1 MGHRNKSFGR
11 GEWSLPEASSPR
23 VKKPQY
29 EGRASPKLLTLLSDE
44 ALDTG
49 CKDKYAHPWCVR
61 SQIMKCRAVAVAIL
75 LGTIF
80 VGSNAQARGPYGSIS
95 VGNWKG
101 GAYTNDQ
108 TGSFSHC
115 AAGAPYASGVFF
127 VVMIDGN
134 GGWSLG
140 FTHDQ
145 WTLTRGQAF
154 PLTLTFDGQQPFNV
168 HGVPI
173 ADKLVRVPMPSNSAL
188 IAQFRKAKAMTA
200 YTQGQLFQ
208 FNLDQTGQLLP
219 VLANCVAKTKQT
231 GVASAGDFSL
241 PVAKPVAAA
250 APSDSA
256 AAKTDRLFDQTGTG
270 FLVSM
275 NGHLVTNAHVVQ
287 RCVGDILG
295 NLSGEAPAKLRLVSS
310 DETNDLALL
319 QVSGSFKDV
328 ARIRDRAI
336 QSGDSVVAIGYPFH
350 GLLTSDFTVTTG
362 IVSSL
367 SGVLNDTR
375 FLQISAAVQPGNSG
389 GPLLASS
396 GDVVGVVAAKLNTF
410 KFARATGNIPENIN
424 FAIKTG
430 ALRDFLDNSVVPYQ
444 ISDAKAELKTADI
457 ARNARAFTFLI
468 SCKAKPQETAKK

>member
-1 MGHRNKSFGR
+1 
-11 GEWSLPEASSPR
+11 
-23 VKKPQY
+23 
-29 EGRASPKLLTLLSDE
+29 
-44 ALDTG
+44 
-49 CKDKYAHPWCVR
+49 
-61 SQIMKCRAVAVAIL
+61 MKCRAAAVAVL
-75 LGTIF
+75 LSTMF
-80 VGSNAQARGPYGSIS
+80 AGSNADARGPYGSIS

-101 GAYTNDQ
+101 GAYTNDE
-108 TGSFSHC
+108 TGSFTHC
-115 AAGAPYASGVFF
+115 AAGARYASGVFF
-127 VVMIDGN
+127 LVMIDN
-134 GGWSLG
+134 TGGWSLG
-140 FTHDQ
+140 FMHEQ
-145 WTLTRGQAF
+145 WRLTTGEAF

-173 ADKLVRVPMPSNSAL
+173 ADKLVRVPMPGNSSL

-219 VLANCVAKTKQT
+219 VLAHCVAKVRQS
-231 GVASAGDFSL
+231 GVASAGDFSVL
-241 PVAKPVAAA
+241 PAAKPVAAA
-250 APSDSA
+250 TTPDSA
-256 AAKTDRLFDQTGTG
+256 PAKPDRLFDQKGTG
-270 FLVSM
+270 FLVSS

-287 RCVGDILG
+287 GCVGDIQG
-295 NLSGEAPAKLRLVSS
+295 NPSGEAPAKLRLVSS

-319 QVSGSFKDV
+319 QVTGSFKDV
-328 ARIRDRAI
+328 AKIRDKAI

-396 GDVVGVVAAKLNTF
+396 GDVVGVVAAKLNAI
-410 KFARATGNIPENIN
+410 KFVRATGNIPENIN

-468 SCKAKPQETAKK
+468 SCKAKAKEKETARN

>member
-1 MGHRNKSFGR
+1 
-11 GEWSLPEASSPR
+11 
-23 VKKPQY
+23 
-29 EGRASPKLLTLLSDE
+29 
-44 ALDTG
+44 
-49 CKDKYAHPWCVR
+49 
-61 SQIMKCRAVAVAIL
+61 
-75 LGTIF
+75 
-80 VGSNAQARGPYGSIS
+80 
-95 VGNWKG
+95 
-101 GAYTNDQ
+101 
-108 TGSFSHC
+108 
-115 AAGAPYASGVFF
+115 
-127 VVMIDGN
+127 MIDGN

-241 PVAKPVAAA
+241 PVAKTGGSRGAIGFC
-250 APSDSA
+250 SGQ
-256 AAKTDRLFDQTGTG
+256 DRQT
-270 FLVSM
+270 
-275 NGHLVTNAHVVQ
+275 VQ
-287 RCVGDILG
+287 PDRHRF
-295 NLSGEAPAKLRLVSS
+295 SGEHEWTPRDQCACCPAMRRRHLGQSVRRGARQTAPGLERRDQRSRIASGVGLVQGRCQDSW
-310 DETNDLALL
+310 
-319 QVSGSFKDV
+319 
-328 ARIRDRAI
+328 DRAI

-389 GPLLASS
+389 GPLLASN

-444 ISDAKAELKTADI
+444 ISDAKAELKTVDI
-457 ARNARAFTFLI
+457 ARNARAFTFLV
-468 SCKAKPQETAKK
+468 SCKASRRRPQKNKPDLGIFPTRRSGRLTPKAFRAYRELLLRECAAWAFQLLQLTLARLRWSVASGRRVCRSYAAMMC